1 MTQVEVKVLIDVQDQ
16 KQVQALNAL
25 FATLAG
31 EQAPQKNI
39 QTPKPEKPKAEKP
52 KAEKPKTEPAKEEVA
67 ETKETPAKEEVA
79 ETKETPAE
87 EIKDD
92 APKVKIEEVRALLAK
107 KVENNRSEIKTK
119 LTALGAPNVTALA
132 KDKYPEFVEF
142 LNELK

>member
-31 EQAPQKNI
+31 EQILQNNV
-39 QTPKPEKPKAEKP
+39 QSPKQEKPKAEKP
-52 KAEKPKTEPAKEEVA
+52 KAE
-67 ETKETPAKEEVA
+67 PAKEEVA

-87 EIKDD
+87 ETKKGV
-92 APKVKIEEVRALLAK
+92 PEVKIEEVRALLAK
-107 KVENNRSEIKTK
+107 KVENNRSGIKTK

>member
-1 MTQVEVKVLIDVQDQ
+1 MTQIEVKVLIDVQDQ
-16 KQVQALNAL
+16 KQVQALNVL

-31 EQAPQKNI
+31 EQILQNNVQAPKQ
-39 QTPKPEKPKAEKP
+39 EKPKAEKP
-52 KAEKPKTEPAKEEVA
+52 KAE
-67 ETKETPAKEEVA
+67 PAKEEVA

-87 EIKDD
+87 ETKKGV
-92 APKVKIEEVRALLAK
+92 PEVKIEEVRALLAK

-142 LNELK
+142 LNGLK

>member
-1 MTQVEVKVLIDVQDQ
+1 MTQVEVKVLIDVQDP

-25 FATLAG
+25 FATLTG
-31 EQAPQKNI
+31 EQVLQKNV
-39 QTPKPEKPKAEKP
+39 QAPKQEKP

-67 ETKETPAKEEVA
+67 EI
-79 ETKETPAE
+79 KETPAE
-87 EIKDD
+87 ETKGD
-92 APKVKIEEVRALLAK
+92 APEVKIEEVRALLAK

-142 LNELK
+142 LNDLK

>member
-1 MTQVEVKVLIDVQDQ
+1 MTQVEVKVLIDVQDP

-25 FATLAG
+25 FATLTG
-31 EQAPQKNI
+31 EQVLQKNV
-39 QTPKPEKPKAEKP
+39 QAPKQEKP

-67 ETKETPAKEEVA
+67 EI
-79 ETKETPAE
+79 KETPAE
-87 EIKDD
+87 ETKDD
-92 APKVKIEEVRALLAK
+92 APEVKIEEVRALLAK

-142 LNELK
+142 LNDLK

>member
-31 EQAPQKNI
+31 EQVPQKNV
-39 QTPKPEKPKAEKP
+39 QAPKQEKP
-52 KAEKPKTEPAKEEVA
+52 KAEKPKTEPAK
-67 ETKETPAKEEVA
+67 KEVA

-87 EIKDD
+87 ETKDD
-92 APKVKIEEVRALLAK
+92 APEIKIEEVRALLAK

-132 KDKYPEFVEF
+132 KDKYPEVVEF
-142 LNELK
+142 LNGLK

>member
-1 MTQVEVKVLIDVQDQ
+1 MTQIEVKVLIDVQDP

-31 EQAPQKNI
+31 EQVPQKNV
-39 QTPKPEKPKAEKP
+39 QAPKQEKP
-52 KAEKPKTEPAKEEVA
+52 KAEKPKTEHAKEEVT
-67 ETKETPAKEEVA
+67 ETKETTA
-79 ETKETPAE
+79 EGTKENTP
-87 EIKDD
+87 EI
-92 APKVKIEEVRALLAK
+92 KIEEVRALLAK

-142 LNELK
+142 LNGLK

>member
-31 EQAPQKNI
+31 EQVPQRNV
-39 QTPKPEKPKAEKP
+39 QTPKQEKS
-52 KAEKPKTEPAKEEVA
+52 KAEKPKTEPVKEEAA
-67 ETKETPAKEEVA
+67 ETKENPAE
-79 ETKETPAE
+79 ETKEDVP
-87 EIKDD
+87 EI
-92 APKVKIEEVRALLAK
+92 KIEEVRALLAK

-132 KDKYPEFVEF
+132 KDKYPDFVDF
-142 LNELK
+142 LNGLK

>member
-31 EQAPQKNI
+31 EQVPQKNV
-39 QTPKPEKPKAEKP
+39 QAPKQEKP

-67 ETKETPAKEEVA
+67 ETKETPAEE
-79 ETKETPAE
+79 T
-87 EIKDD
+87 KDD
-92 APKVKIEEVRALLAK
+92 APEVKIEEVRALLAK

-132 KDKYPEFVEF
+132 KDKYPEFVDF
-142 LNELK
+142 LNDLK

>member
-1 MTQVEVKVLIDVQDQ
+1 MTQVEVKVLIDVQDP

-31 EQAPQKNI
+31 EQVPQKNV
-39 QTPKPEKPKAEKP
+39 QAPKPENP

-67 ETKETPAKEEVA
+67 ETKETPAEE
-79 ETKETPAE
+79 T
-87 EIKDD
+87 KDD
-92 APKVKIEEVRALLAK
+92 APEVKIEDVRALLSK

-119 LTALGAPNVTALA
+119 LNELGAPNVTALA
-132 KDKYPEFVEF
+132 KDRYPEFVEF

>member
-1 MTQVEVKVLIDVQDQ
+1 MTQVEVKVLIDVQDT

-31 EQAPQKNI
+31 EQVPQKNV
-39 QTPKPEKPKAEKP
+39 QAPKQREP
-52 KAEKPKTEPAKEEVA
+52 KAEKPKTEPAKG
-67 ETKETPAKEEVA
+67 EVA

-87 EIKDD
+87 ETKDD
-92 APKVKIEEVRALLAK
+92 APEIKIEEIRALLAK

-119 LTALGAPNVTALA
+119 LTALGVPNVTALA

-142 LNELK
+142 LNGLK

>member
-31 EQAPQKNI
+31 EQVPQKNV
-39 QTPKPEKPKAEKP
+39 QAPKQEKP
-52 KAEKPKTEPAKEEVA
+52 KAEKPKTEPV
-67 ETKETPAKEEVA
+67 KEEVA

-87 EIKDD
+87 ETKDD
-92 APKVKIEEVRALLAK
+92 APEVKIEEVRALLAK

-132 KDKYPEFVEF
+132 KDKYPKFVEF
-142 LNELK
+142 LNGLK

>member
-1 MTQVEVKVLIDVQDQ
+1 MTQVEVKVLIDVQDP

-31 EQAPQKNI
+31 EQVPQKNV
-39 QTPKPEKPKAEKP
+39 QAPKQEKP

-67 ETKETPAKEEVA
+67 ETKETPAEE
-79 ETKETPAE
+79 T
-87 EIKDD
+87 KDD
-92 APKVKIEEVRALLAK
+92 APEVKIEDVRALLAK

-142 LNELK
+142 LNGLK

>member
-1 MTQVEVKVLIDVQDQ
+1 MTQVEVKVLIDVQDT

-31 EQAPQKNI
+31 EQVPQKNV
-39 QTPKPEKPKAEKP
+39 QAPKQEKP
-52 KAEKPKTEPAKEEVA
+52 KAEKPKTEPV
-67 ETKETPAKEEVA
+67 KEEVA

-87 EIKDD
+87 ETKDD
-92 APKVKIEEVRALLAK
+92 APEIKIEEVRALLAK
-107 KVENNRSEIKTK
+107 KVEYNRSEIKTK

-142 LNELK
+142 LNGLK